1 MAESNTDKQI
11 GKINETMTG
20 IRLEFAD
27 MKAEQ
32 KLTNKSVETLCEKLD
47 GYAEG
52 TEKRLG
58 NLEEDVGNRIPDD
71 PTAFSQIQGLQSHK
85 KRTDSLMNRLWG
97 LVSGAVVAIFALI
110 ASQVFGWFGKGN

>member
-1 MAESNTDKQI
+1 MPESNTDKQI
-11 GKINETMTG
+11 RKIHDTLTD
-20 IRLEFAD
+20 IRLEFRDLNAAQ
-27 MKAEQ
+27 KA
-32 KLTNKSVETLCEKLD
+32 TNKSVDDLCEKLD

-52 TEKRLG
+52 TEKRVG

-71 PTAFSQIQGLQSHK
+71 PTAFSQIQGLQGFK
-85 KRTDSLMNRLWG
+85 KRTDSMLNRLWG